1 MADFSASISS
11 DSTVLAGSEHT
22 LVCQGVRGDDQAD
35 GTTLEVEWFN
45 PDGVLITGETSDVM
59 ITGVTDITTDPTLIS
74 SLIFPSLQT
83 SQAGPYT
90 CRVNHT
96 IPDSTITDQSI
107 LSSSVVTVQSKPLSL
122 ALCVCVTPPAPPVNT
137 PQVMISAS
145 RSATLYEG
153 TTGQVLCCVVTP
165 DNAGVNTTTSVTRDI
180 TGGVNRDTTSDTVSD
195 GVIIVEE
202 AIQVLSLSDT
212 GTYTCSATVNSEPN
226 NMYIMSATNTDTLSI
241 TVEGT
246 LVVCVCVCVCVC
258 VLCLALSA

>member
-1 MADFSASISS
+1 MANFAASISS

-122 ALCVCVTPPAPPVNT
+122 ALCVCDPP
-137 PQVMISAS
+137 SS
-145 RSATLYEG
+145 
-153 TTGQVLCCVVTP
+153 
-165 DNAGVNTTTSVTRDI
+165 
-180 TGGVNRDTTSDTVSD
+180 
-195 GVIIVEE
+195 
-202 AIQVLSLSDT
+202 
-212 GTYTCSATVNSEPN
+212 
-226 NMYIMSATNTDTLSI
+226 
-241 TVEGT
+241 
-246 LVVCVCVCVCVC
+246 
-258 VLCLALSA
+258 